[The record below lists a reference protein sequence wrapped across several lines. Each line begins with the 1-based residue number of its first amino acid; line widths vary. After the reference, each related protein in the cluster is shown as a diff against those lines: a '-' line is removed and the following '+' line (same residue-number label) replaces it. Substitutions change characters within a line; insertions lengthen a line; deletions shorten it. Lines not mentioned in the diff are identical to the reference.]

1 MNDQGAHGNRF
12 ANKNPTAPLPQGL
25 ELTTSTAFIVPIC
38 LAARKR
44 GRDAMVTID
53 DLVANWIEMRA
64 TIKQQLEHFKSG
76 NKMRVPGMDSEEATA
91 EAVDRLEKCLAEIET
106 LLRHYPARD

>member
-1 MNDQGAHGNRF
+1 M
-12 ANKNPTAPLPQGL
+12 
-25 ELTTSTAFIVPIC
+25 
-38 LAARKR
+38 R
-44 GRDAMVTID
+44 GRDAMVTLD

-76 NKMRVPGMDSEEATA
+76 NKMRVPGMDSEEATV

>member
-1 MNDQGAHGNRF
+1 MR
-12 ANKNPTAPLPQGL
+12 
-25 ELTTSTAFIVPIC
+25 
-38 LAARKR
+38 R
-44 GRDAMVTID
+44 RDAMVTID

-106 LLRHYPARD
+106 LSVTTLPEIEPCPRDQEASRGCPIVRTETISQPPQLVR